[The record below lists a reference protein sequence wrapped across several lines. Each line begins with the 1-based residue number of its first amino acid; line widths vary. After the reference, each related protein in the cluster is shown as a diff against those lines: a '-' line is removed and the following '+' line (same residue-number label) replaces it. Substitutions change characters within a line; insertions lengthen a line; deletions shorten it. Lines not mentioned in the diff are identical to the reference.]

1 MSHPSGQTI
10 YLKIPQNCVVTQQK
24 VLLRDIA
31 ELTGSD
37 IGILRRVRQV
47 ELYRFPGSPEKEKS
61 GFERSG
67 FRKNEQLCVMSV
79 LYVVQ
84 EIQKL
89 YPTLEINI
97 AGEPD
102 FVIRYVAQPERKW
115 VQYLKV
121 TLLCGVLFFGSAF
134 TIMTFIE
141 DVSVTSVFQKFY
153 LQITGQ
159 TSNGKTL
166 LEISFCIGLS
176 VGILIF
182 YNHVGKKKLTDDP
195 TPIQVAMRK
204 YEQDVDTTYIETAGR
219 KGKSVDVDS

>member
-1 MSHPSGQTI
+1 MSHPSGQSI

-37 IGILRRVRQV
+37 IGILRQVRQV
-47 ELYRFPGSPEKEKS
+47 ELYRFPDLAENGKTI
-61 GFERSG
+61 
-67 FRKNEQLCVMSV
+67 FRKKEQICVMSV

-84 EIQKL
+84 QIQKI
-89 YPTLEINI
+89 YPTLDIHLS
-97 AGEPD
+97 GEPD
-102 FVIRYVAQPERKW
+102 FVLRYVAQPERKW
-115 VQYLKV
+115 AQYLKV
-121 TLLCGVLFFGSAF
+121 AFLCGVLFFGSAF

-141 DVSVTSVFQKFY
+141 DVSITSVFQKFY
-153 LQITGQ
+153 RQITGQ
-159 TSNGKTL
+159 ASNGKTL
-166 LEISFCIGLS
+166 LEVSFCIGLS
-176 VGILIF
+176 IGILIF

>member
-37 IGILRRVRQV
+37 IGILRQVRQV
-47 ELYRFPGSPEKEKS
+47 ELYRFSDIAGNGKSVLRKKE
-61 GFERSG
+61 
-67 FRKNEQLCVMSV
+67 QICVMSV

-84 EIQKL
+84 QIQKI
-89 YPTLEINI
+89 YPTLDINLS
-97 AGEPD
+97 GEPD
-102 FVIRYVAQPERKW
+102 FVLRYVAQPERKW

-121 TLLCGVLFFGSAF
+121 AFLCGVLFFGSAF

-153 LQITGQ
+153 QQITGKA
-159 TSNGKTL
+159 SNGKTL

-176 VGILIF
+176 IGILIF

>member
-37 IGILRRVRQV
+37 IGILRQVRQV
-47 ELYRFPGSPEKEKS
+47 ELYRFPDIAGNRKSVLRKKE
-61 GFERSG
+61 
-67 FRKNEQLCVMSV
+67 QICVMSV

-84 EIQKL
+84 QIQKI
-89 YPTLEINI
+89 YPTLDINLS
-97 AGEPD
+97 GEPD
-102 FVIRYVAQPERKW
+102 FVLRYVAQPERKW

-121 TLLCGVLFFGSAF
+121 AFLCGVLFFGSAF

-153 LQITGQ
+153 QQITGQ
-159 TSNGKTL
+159 ASNGKTL

-176 VGILIF
+176 IGILIF